1 MRVLLDECLPRK
13 LAPLLT
19 GHEVKTVGQMSWNG
33 TENGEL
39 LALASEQF
47 EVLITVDRNL
57 SYQQNLDRFPIK
69 LLVLHA
75 SSNELRYLRPLVSQ
89 VLDQLAKGWA
99 GSIAHVGT

>member
-1 MRVLLDECLPRK
+1 MRILLDECLPRK

-33 TENGEL
+33 IENGEL
-39 LALASEQF
+39 LALASQQF

-57 SYQQNLDRFPIK
+57 SYQQNLDKFPIR

-75 SSNELRYLRPLVSQ
+75 RSNQLGHLRRLVPQ
-89 VLDQLAKGWA
+89 VLDKLATGWP
-99 GSIAHVGT
+99 GPLAHVGT